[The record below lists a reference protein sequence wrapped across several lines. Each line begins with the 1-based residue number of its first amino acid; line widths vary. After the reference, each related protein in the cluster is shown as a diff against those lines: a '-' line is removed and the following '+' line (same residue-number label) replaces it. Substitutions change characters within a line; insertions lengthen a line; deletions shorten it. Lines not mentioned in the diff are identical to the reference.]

1 MQKFFAAA
9 VTFAAATATVPA
21 YAHVTGFEH
30 SAGAGHPVFGV
41 DHLLILLAVGV
52 VVGVAVVRNRR
63 R

>member
-9 VTFAAATATVPA
+9 VTFAATTVTVPA
-21 YAHVTGFEH
+21 FAHVTGFEH
-30 SAGAGHPVFGV
+30 SAGAGHSVFGI
-41 DHLLILLAVGV
+41 DHLLVLLAVGV